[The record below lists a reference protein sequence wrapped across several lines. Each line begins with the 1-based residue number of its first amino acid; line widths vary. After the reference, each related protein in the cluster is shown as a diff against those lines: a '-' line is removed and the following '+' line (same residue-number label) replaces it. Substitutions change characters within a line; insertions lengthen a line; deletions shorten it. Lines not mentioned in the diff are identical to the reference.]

1 MSLKCAQNR
10 GETTCTDTTSLKVC
24 IFLLIDL
31 ISIMWLDESKV
42 DSSMFGSFACLPFLS
57 LSSKVRLTRVEEWI
71 SLDWLDEENVW
82 YHKHQ
87 GKQQDKQTHLFFPS
101 QTKRLTKRHPNVPF
115 ITSAFFFFAYG
126 HHLWYL
132 HTAVRSLRSDARL
145 LWWDPILFRFHSH
158 ATKGLRSQRWRRKQY
173 YNIKYMIKLLL
184 ICLNF

>member
-115 ITSAFFFFAYG
+115 ITSAFFFFLHMDTTCDTCTLQSDHWGVMPVCYG
-126 HHLWYL
+126 GTQFYL
-132 HTAVRSLRSDARL
+132 GFTLM
-145 LWWDPILFRFHSH
+145 P
-158 ATKGLRSQRWRRKQY
+158 RKA
-173 YNIKYMIKLLL
+173 
-184 ICLNF
+184 